1 MPKVSDAH
9 RDARRD
15 QITEAALRAFAEKG
29 FQRTSMADIIAASG
43 LSAGAIYLHFESKQQ
58 IAVAA
63 ARAVVGHRS
72 DDIAARLAQGTL
84 PDPDEL
90 IAVIMS
96 GLRREI
102 HDSRLLVQ
110 MWGEAVTDPDIAGI
124 VTEIIARL
132 RDQFVPYLTRWSIER
147 RGYSPTQAAA
157 WADTMLPVMLGLAQ
171 GYLVQSAVLPGFDSD
186 AYLAGVRALFA

>member
-15 QITEAALRAFAEKG
+15 QITAAALRAFGEKG
-29 FQRTSMADIIAASG
+29 FQRTSMADIIAESG

-63 ARAVVGHRS
+63 ARSVVGHRS
-72 DDIAARLAQGTL
+72 DEIAGRLAVGPL

-110 MWGEAVTDPDIAGI
+110 MWGEAVTDPEIAGV
-124 VTEIIARL
+124 VTDIIDQL
-132 RDQFVPYLTRWSIER
+132 RGQFVLYLTRWATER
-147 RGYSPTQAAA
+147 RGDAPDDAEA
-157 WADTMLPVMLGLAQ
+157 WARTVLPVLLGLSQ
-171 GYLVQSAVLPGFDSD
+171 GYIIQSAVLPDFDSD
-186 AYLAGVRALFA
+186 AYLAGVRALFV

>member
-15 QITEAALRAFAEKG
+15 QITDAALRAFAEKG
-29 FQRTSMADIIAASG
+29 FQRTSMADIIAESG

-58 IAVAA
+58 IALAA
-63 ARAVVGHRS
+63 ARAVVGHRRE
-72 DDIAARLAQGTL
+72 DIAERLTRDPL

-110 MWGEAVTDPDIAGI
+110 MWGEAVTDPEIAGI
-124 VTEIIARL
+124 VTEIITQL
-132 RDQFVPYLTRWSIER
+132 RGQFLPYLTRWAIER
-147 RGYSPTQAAA
+147 RGDSPDDAAT
-157 WADTMLPVMLGLAQ
+157 WAATVLPVLLGLSQ
-171 GYLVQSAVLPGFDSD
+171 GYIVQSAVFPNFESEG
-186 AYLAGVRALFA
+186 YLAGVRTLFA

>member
-15 QITEAALRAFAEKG
+15 QITAAALRAFGEKG
-29 FQRTSMADIIAASG
+29 FQRTSMADIIAESG

-63 ARAVVGHRS
+63 ARSVIGHRS
-72 DDIAARLAQGTL
+72 DEIAGRLAAGPL

-110 MWGEAVTDPDIAGI
+110 MWGEAVTDPEIAGV
-124 VTEIIARL
+124 VTDIIDQL
-132 RDQFVPYLTRWSIER
+132 RGQFVLYLTRWATER
-147 RGYSPTQAAA
+147 RGDAPDDAEA
-157 WADTMLPVMLGLAQ
+157 WARTVLPVLLGLSQ
-171 GYLVQSAVLPGFDSD
+171 GYIIQSAVLPDFDAD

>member
-15 QITEAALRAFAEKG
+15 QITEAAMRAFADKG
-29 FQRTSMADIIAASG
+29 FARTSMADIIAESG

-63 ARAVVGHRS
+63 ARVVVGHRR
-72 DDIAARLAQGTL
+72 DDIAERLTREPL

-96 GLRREI
+96 GLREDI

-110 MWGEAVTDPDIAGI
+110 MWGAAVTDPEIAGI
-124 VTEIIARL
+124 VTEIIDQL
-132 RDQFVPYLTRWSIER
+132 RAQFLPYLTRWAIEHR
-147 RGYSPTQAAA
+147 AYSPADAAA
-157 WADTMLPVMLGLAQ
+157 WAGTVLPVLLGLSQ
-171 GYLVQSAVLPGFDSD
+171 GYIVQSAVFPDFDSD
-186 AYLAGVRALFA
+186 GYLAGVRALFA

>member
-9 RDARRD
+9 RDARRG

-29 FQRTSMADIIAASG
+29 FQRTSMADIISESG
-43 LSAGAIYLHFESKQQ
+43 LSAGTIYLHFESKQQ

-63 ARAVVGHRS
+63 ARAVVGHRA
-72 DDIAARLAQGTL
+72 DDIAGRLAAGPL

-110 MWGEAVTDPDIAGI
+110 MWGEAITDPEIAEI
-124 VTEIIARL
+124 VDEIIDRL
-132 RDQFVPYLTRWSIER
+132 RGQFLPYLTRWSTER
-147 RGYSPTQAAA
+147 RGYSPAEAAA
-157 WADTMLPVMLGLAQ
+157 WADTMLPVVLGLSQ
-171 GYLVQSAVLPGFDSD
+171 GYIIQSAVLPDFDSD
-186 AYLAGVRALFA
+186 AYLAGVHALFA

>member
-29 FQRTSMADIIAASG
+29 FQRTSMADIIAESG

-72 DDIAARLAQGTL
+72 EEIAGRLATGPL

-110 MWGEAVTDPDIAGI
+110 MWGQAVTDPEIAGI
-124 VTEIIARL
+124 VDEIIDRL
-132 RDQFVPYLTRWSIER
+132 RGQFLPYLTRWSSER
-147 RGYSPTQAAA
+147 RGYSPGDAAA
-157 WADTMLPVMLGLAQ
+157 WAETMLPVLLGLSQ
-171 GYLVQSAVLPGFDSD
+171 GYIIQSAVLSDFDSD
-186 AYLAGVRALFA
+186 AYL